1 METIELHRGDSLSIL
16 PETKEFL
23 LGCCRCDLIHLIKVK
38 RKKGNVILQ
47 FFEHKPKVNQ
57 IQEVS
62 LNSSHE

>member
-1 METIELHRGDSLSIL
+1 MDTIDLRRGDSLSIL

-47 FFEHKPKVNQ
+47 FFEHKPKVNNLH
-57 IQEVS
+57 EVS
-62 LNSSHE
+62 LNSSRE